1 MSLQEMGTR
10 TLEMVA
16 VALSEEYGVRVVSSG
31 RRAHASHSLD
41 GSRPVITIPA
51 VDTDDE
57 DYLTLIRGYIDH
69 EVGHVRFTRQPKLT
83 AAIDAVPQAIGA
95 MKILSHLYED
105 LFVERR
111 MGECFPG
118 CGRNLRKLA
127 SLIYNKQRERPL
139 DAAQIL
145 AEAAESAQGA
155 RSLAYHV
162 WNAVAQYILYRVR
175 QEAARDLRAL
185 LPDYREPVELLAPG
199 LAERLEP
206 ILTRLPA
213 EGVSTEANAALA
225 AETLAAI
232 REYFRQDWGE
242 ELKTELPETLPQLDW
257 VLKFGGS
264 AGDTV
269 DIGRA
274 AVNRVAGIMQAAEK
288 LGYSNVVITPRE
300 FGGYFWKERLMRL
313 SEREQKEALQASA
326 LLDAQVQSLL
336 QTFVLNRD
344 GSARIGKLDTN
355 LLHRLAVG
363 DSRIFRRNV
372 EKRGVN
378 TEVVIAV
385 DMSGSMEKNDKALMA
400 SKALYAV
407 IYSLRKIPGLRS
419 SVIGFFD
426 ESVLQILRPTDR
438 VTPRMKITAAGG
450 TLCGEAL
457 RFAMQNF
464 SRSPDSRKIVLMLT
478 DGDTA
483 NSVYFE
489 QIIRRA
495 RRAGVEFLGI
505 GIQDDDIGK
514 YLQPEECCVIDDL
527 RQLAPEMFRLLQG
540 KLVGA
545 V

>member
-10 TLEMVA
+10 TMEMVA

-41 GSRPVITIPA
+41 GSRPVITVPA

-57 DYLTLIRGYIDH
+57 NYLTLIRGYIDH
-69 EVGHVRFTRQPKLT
+69 EVGHVRFTRQPELT

-127 SLIYNKQRERPL
+127 SLIYNKQREKPL
-139 DAAQIL
+139 DAARIL

-155 RSLAYHV
+155 RDLAYHV

-175 QEAARDLRAL
+175 QESARDLRAL
-185 LPDYREPVELLAPG
+185 LPDYREPVDLLAPG
-199 LAERLEP
+199 LVERLEP
-206 ILTRLPA
+206 ILARLPA
-213 EGVSTEANAALA
+213 EGVSTEANGALA

-232 REYFRQDWGE
+232 KDYFGREWVGD
-242 ELKTELPETLPQLDW
+242 PSADAHETLPQLDW

-274 AVNRVAGIMQAAEK
+274 AVNRVAEIMQMAEK

-300 FGGYFWKERLMRL
+300 FGGYFWKERLLRL

-355 LLHRLAVG
+355 MLHRLAVG

-426 ESVLQILRPTDR
+426 ESVLHILRPSDR
-438 VTPRMKITAAGG
+438 VTPRMRITASGG

-464 SRSPDSRKIVLMLT
+464 SRLPDSRKIVLMLT

-540 KLVGA
+540 KLVGSG
-545 V
+545 